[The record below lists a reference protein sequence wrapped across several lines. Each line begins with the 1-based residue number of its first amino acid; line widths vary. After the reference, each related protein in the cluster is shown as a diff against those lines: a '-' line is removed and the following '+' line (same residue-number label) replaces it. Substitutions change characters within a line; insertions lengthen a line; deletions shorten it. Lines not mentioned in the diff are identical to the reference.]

1 MKKIGKKFSYITKI
15 FLVLGL
21 LFSNLSG
28 LSLVFAYENE
38 APFGIEVKDNKIVI
52 NYNHEDLEDSD
63 NIKITLKENYKYLD
77 DTTEEE
83 VNDSFSAI
91 GSEFKNENGY
101 EIDSPMLKKVLFDGL
116 YELNV
121 SLYNETKDEEIG
133 IVNYSYN
140 VEYESGLEVM
150 VYDSE
155 NNLITA
161 NEGLYSTDGDIKL
174 VSRILPG
181 GLKPTDTFM
190 YRGLEYTAEKLLEIE
205 NVQDVSFY
213 SLYGEYTLTQ
223 EIKVNEDTP
232 LERVFSKDI
241 RVMYGKYE
249 DNSQVL
255 NEVVSDNELSD
266 RYNFFSESDEGILY
280 VYPNTLE
287 EYSVN
292 DLFKILDDAIFDSDI
307 KYVISNSD
315 SEDLEEDYQEYLST
329 FDDTT
334 MEEPMTREE
343 YYQETYINN
352 DTVITLYND
361 ALELTYQVV
370 IMGDLNNDQVIDEE
384 DVELLIDQV
393 VGANNEA
400 EILASDVFKDDKLDA
415 KDVAKIYGV
424 YKRNTWNNDLFESE
438 EFTTKGE
445 LVIDKADII
454 SGEEFSVRYVLKVSL
469 DKLNGLAGMVKYD
482 EEMLELVG
490 MKPEEKFI
498 GNNYEG
504 KFLYLSEEELTGT
517 LDEKTQ
523 EYKEEEYTVLTLTF
537 KAKKAG
543 NTKIEIVDN
552 ELFNTYEYY
561 DASQMEVNTEVII
574 NASDDN
580 TLASLTVAGQKIEL
594 IKDVLDYEIE
604 VEHEQIDAIVEAITN
619 NIAAE
624 VSLIVT
630 PDELIVG
637 ENEVS
642 ITVVAENGDEL
653 VYTVKVIRK
662 EAPKEEE
669 PINMNYQNNNNND
682 NTSNDDTKVEPTIPS
697 DKTDNEPTGAK
708 DEEKDGKLSRIIII
722 ILILLVI
729 AGLIYLIFKDDSD
742 DEETKKTNKEIDKV
756 KKTKEFTEEKKNTKN
771 VKKGR

>member
-28 LSLVFAYENE
+28 LSLVFAYEND
-38 APFGIEVKDNKIVI
+38 APFGIEIKDNKIVI
-52 NYNHEDLEDSD
+52 NYNQEDLEDED

-101 EIDSPMLKKVLFDGL
+101 EIDSPMLNLVVFDGL

-133 IVNYSYN
+133 TVNYSYN

-174 VSRILPG
+174 VASILPG
-181 GLKPTDTFM
+181 GLKPTDKFM
-190 YRGLEYTAEKLLEIE
+190 LDGVEYTAEKLLGLEFPE
-205 NVQDVSFY
+205 DVVFD
-213 SLYGEYTLTQ
+213 SLYGEYTLPVV
-223 EIKVNEDTP
+223 IKVNEDT
-232 LERVFSKDI
+232 LEEMEFTKDI

-249 DNSQVL
+249 DNDKAL
-255 NEVVSDNELSD
+255 NEIVSDNLLSD
-266 RYNFFSESDEGILY
+266 RYYFFSESNEGILY

-287 EYSVN
+287 GYSIN
-292 DLFKILDDAIFDSDI
+292 DLFKILDEATIDGDV
-307 KYVISNSD
+307 KYIISNSD
-315 SEDLEEDYQEYLST
+315 SEDLEESYQEYLST

-334 MEEPMTREE
+334 LETPMTREE
-343 YYQETYINN
+343 FYQEVYVNN
-352 DTVITLYND
+352 DVVIKLYND
-361 ALELTYQVV
+361 MIELTYQVV
-370 IMGDLNNDQVIDEE
+370 VMGDLNNDLVINEE
-384 DVELLIDQV
+384 DVKVLIDEV
-393 VGANNEA
+393 IGAKDEA
-400 EILASDVFKDDKLDA
+400 HLLASDVFKDEKLDA
-415 KDVAKIYGV
+415 KDVAKLYGIY
-424 YKRNTWNNDLFESE
+424 KNDTWNNDITLNE
-438 EFTTKGE
+438 ELTTKGE
-445 LVIDKADII
+445 LVIDKTDIV
-454 SGEEFSVRYVLKVSL
+454 SGEEFSVRYILKVSL

-490 MKPEEKFI
+490 MESEETFI

-504 KFLYLSEEELTGT
+504 KFLYLSDEELTDI
-517 LDEKTQ
+517 LDEETQ
-523 EYKEEEYTVLTLTF
+523 EYMEEEYTVLTLTF

-580 TLASLTVAGQKIEL
+580 TLASLTVAGQEIEL
-594 IKDVLDYEIE
+594 VKDVLDYEIE
-604 VEHEQIDAIVEAITN
+604 VEYDQVDAIVEAITN

-624 VSLIVT
+624 VSLIVA
-630 PDELIVG
+630 PDELSVG

-669 PINMNYQNNNNND
+669 PTNMNYQNSNND
-682 NTSNDDTKVEPTIPS
+682 NTSNDDTNVEPTTPS
-697 DKTDNEPTGAK
+697 DNTDNEPTGAK

>member
-1 MKKIGKKFSYITKI
+1 MKKIGKRFSYITKI

-28 LSLVFAYENE
+28 LSVVFAYENE
-38 APFGIEVKDNKIVI
+38 ALFGIEVKNNKIVI
-52 NYNHEDLEDSD
+52 NYNDQELDDKD
-63 NIKITLKENYKYLD
+63 NIKLTLKENYKYLD

-83 VNDSFSAI
+83 VNDSYNIS
-91 GSEFKNENGY
+91 GTELKNKDGY
-101 EIDSPMLKKVLFDGL
+101 EMVSPMLDKVVFDGL
-116 YELNV
+116 YEV
-121 SLYNETKDEEIG
+121 VISLYDETTDEEIG
-133 IVNYSYN
+133 VVNYSYN
-140 VEYESGLEVM
+140 VEFEKGLDVK
-150 VYDSE
+150 VYDL
-155 NNLITA
+155 NDKLLTA
-161 NEGLYSTDGDIKL
+161 TDGVYATKGDIKL
-174 VSRILPG
+174 VSSILPG

-190 YRGLEYTAEKLLEIE
+190 YEGVEYTAEDLLGIEITQE
-205 NVQDVSFY
+205 VSFY

-361 ALELTYQVV
+361 TLELTYQVV
-370 IMGDLNNDQVIDEE
+370 IMGDLNNDLVIDEE

-393 VGANNEA
+393 VGANDEA

-490 MKPEEKFI
+490 MKPEERFI

-642 ITVVAENGDEL
+642 VTVVAENGDEL

-669 PINMNYQNNNNND
+669 PINMNYQNNNND
-682 NTSNDDTKVEPTIPS
+682 NTSNDDAKVEPTIPS

-708 DEEKDGKLSRIIII
+708 DEEKDSKLSRIIII

>member
-91 GSEFKNENGY
+91 GSEFKNETGY

-133 IVNYSYN
+133 TVNYSYN
-140 VEYESGLEVM
+140 VEHESGLGVM
-150 VYDSE
+150 VYDSV

-232 LERVFSKDI
+232 LEMVFSKDI

-280 VYPNTLE
+280 VYPNTLKG
-287 EYSVN
+287 YSIN

-361 ALELTYQVV
+361 TLKLTYQVV
-370 IMGDLNNDQVIDEE
+370 IMGDLNNDLVIDEE
-384 DVELLIDQV
+384 DVELLIDHV
-393 VGANNEA
+393 VGANDET
-400 EILASDVFKDDKLDA
+400 EILASDVFKDYKLDA

-469 DKLNGLAGMVKYD
+469 DRLNGLAGMVKYD

-490 MKPEEKFI
+490 MKPEERFI

-504 KFLYLSEEELTGT
+504 KFLYLSEEELTGI

-552 ELFNTYEYY
+552 ELFNTYKYY

-604 VEHEQIDAIVEAITN
+604 VEHDQIDAIVEAITN

-630 PDELIVG
+630 PDELSVG

-669 PINMNYQNNNNND
+669 PINMNYQNNNND
-682 NTSNDDTKVEPTIPS
+682 NTPNDDTKVEPTIPS

>member
-28 LSLVFAYENE
+28 LSLVFAYEND
-38 APFGIEVKDNKIVI
+38 APFGIEIKDNKIVI
-52 NYNHEDLEDSD
+52 NYNHEDLEDED

-83 VNDSFSAI
+83 VNNSFSAI

-140 VEYESGLEVM
+140 VEYESGLGVM
-150 VYDSE
+150 VYDSD

-255 NEVVSDNELSD
+255 NEVVSNNELSD

-287 EYSVN
+287 GYSVN

-361 ALELTYQVV
+361 TLELTYQVV
-370 IMGDLNNDQVIDEE
+370 IMGDLNNDLVIDEE

-393 VGANNEA
+393 VGANDEA
-400 EILASDVFKDDKLDA
+400 EILASDVFKDNKLDA

-561 DASQMEVNTEVII
+561 DASQMKVNTEVII

-594 IKDVLDYEIE
+594 VKDVLDYKIE
-604 VEHEQIDAIVEAITN
+604 VEYDQIDAVVEAITN

-630 PDELIVG
+630 PDELSVG

-669 PINMNYQNNNNND
+669 PINMNYQNNNND